1 MGRAPS
7 LTCPELGALWSCC
20 RDPGGDGPIWVVDC
34 LPPGPALG
42 VRGEGGCAGQTGRR
56 RPEELEKEGQST
68 VDDLLRTTGARPGI
82 FRIIKHSQDNK
93 SQRLGA
99 SSKQEEKRARG
110 GSPGSSLAPWS
121 WGATAR
127 AAGAGDL
134 LPLHFCRL
142 WGDCW
147 ST

>member
-1 MGRAPS
+1 MCGER
-7 LTCPELGALWSCC
+7 
-20 RDPGGDGPIWVVDC
+20 GD
-34 LPPGPALG
+34 
-42 VRGEGGCAGQTGRR
+42 VRGRLAEGDPR
-56 RPEELEKEGQST
+56 ELEKEGQST

-121 WGATAR
+121 WGVTSR